1 MHMADALVSSA
12 VGGTMLAVSAAT
24 VAKTAVK
31 SGRNDLSDEKKIPVM
46 GVMSAFVFAAQMV
59 NFTIP
64 GTGASGHIGGGILL
78 AAVLGGNAGF
88 LSITAVL
95 LIQALFFADGGLL
108 ALGCNIFNMGVVTC
122 LIVYPLIYKPI
133 VKKGLSPKRITVA
146 SILAVVVGL
155 QLGAFGVVLETSL
168 SGVTELPFGAFLAL
182 MQPIHLVIGLAE
194 GIITAAVLV
203 FVWKTRPELLESG
216 ITGTPVPAGVSVRKV
231 VIALLAAAVIVG
243 GGLSLLSSSNP
254 DGLEWAI
261 LGVIG
266 SDESQTSGAAQE
278 KAAEIQDSTAVLPDY
293 SISASASD
301 SAAGTTASGLVGG
314 AVTLAVAGGAA
325 AIITAVK
332 RKKREP

>member
-12 VGGTMLAVSAAT
+12 VGGAMLAVSSAA

-31 SGRNDLSDEKKIPVM
+31 SRKNDLSDEKKIPVM

-64 GTGASGHIGGGILL
+64 GTGASGHISGGILL
-78 AAVLGGNAGF
+78 AAILGGNAGF

-108 ALGCNIFNMGVVTC
+108 ALGCNIFNMGIVTC
-122 LIVYPLIYKPI
+122 LIVYPLIYRPI

-146 SILAVVVGL
+146 SILAVVVGM
-155 QLGAFGVVLETSL
+155 QLGAFGVVLEASL
-168 SGVTELPFGAFLAL
+168 SGVTELPFGTFLAL

-194 GIITAAVLV
+194 GVITAAVLA
-203 FVWKTRPELLESG
+203 FVWKTRQELLESSV
-216 ITGTPVPAGVSVRKV
+216 TGTPVPVGVSVRKV
-231 VIALLAAAVIVG
+231 IIVLLVAAVIVG
-243 GGLSLLSSSNP
+243 SGLSLLSSSNP

-261 LGVIG
+261 LGVTG
-266 SDESQTSGAAQE
+266 SDELETSGEANE

-293 SISASASD
+293 SIPGYD
-301 SAAGTTASGLVGG
+301 SAAGTTVSGLVGG
-314 AVTLAVAGGAA
+314 GITLAVAGGAA

-332 RKKREP
+332 RKKRSS

>member
-1 MHMADALVSSA
+1 MADALVSPA
-12 VGGTMLAVSAAT
+12 VGGTMLAVSAAA
-24 VAKTAVK
+24 VAYTAVK
-31 SGRNDLSDEKKIPVM
+31 SGKNDLSDEKTIPVM

-108 ALGCNIFNMGVVTC
+108 ALGCNIFNMGVVPC

-133 VKKGLSPKRITVA
+133 VKKGLNPKGITVA

-168 SGVTELPFGAFLAL
+168 SGVTELPFSAFLAL

-194 GIITAAVLV
+194 GVITAAVLV
-203 FVWKTRPELLESG
+203 FVWKSRPEILESRAN
-216 ITGTPVPAGVSVRKV
+216 GTPVPAGVSVRKV
-231 VIALLAAAVIVG
+231 VIGVLVTAVLVG

-261 LGVIG
+261 LGVTG
-266 SDESQTSGAAQE
+266 SDELETSGAAQE
-278 KAAEIQDSTAVLPDY
+278 KAEEIQDSTAVLPDY
-293 SISASASD
+293 SIPGSD
-301 SAAGTTASGLVGG
+301 GAAGTTVSGLVGG
-314 AVTLAVAGGAA
+314 VITLVIAGGAA

-332 RKKREP
+332 HKKRTT